1 MRQPFR
7 LTRSNEIK
15 RVRRNGKS
23 LAHPLFVLVFLPN
36 SLTYSRFTIVASKR
50 VGNAVIRNRCRRR
63 IRACVREV
71 YPSMAPGWDILF
83 LARRPLQM
91 ATYLELKS
99 IIIKQLGRAG
109 ILGEINVN

>member
-1 MRQPFR
+1 
-7 LTRSNEIK
+7 
-15 RVRRNGKS
+15 
-23 LAHPLFVLVFLPN
+23 
-36 SLTYSRFTIVASKR
+36 
-50 VGNAVIRNRCRRR
+50 
-63 IRACVREV
+63 
-71 YPSMAPGWDILF
+71 MAPGWDILF